1 MSQGENRFVALDDLH
16 LIPESVAER
25 RRPIGVFDSGVGGLS
40 VLKVL
45 REVFPREDFI
55 YIGDNAN
62 NPVGNKTPEEIVS
75 IACRIA
81 DTLAAVPVKMMVV
94 ACNTFTVMALDEIR
108 ERVEVPV
115 IGVCQGVK
123 SAILMSKA
131 HTIGIMATAATG
143 SSHIHKH
150 VALEIE
156 PQLKVW
162 EQPCPELAGL
172 IERGYIEGAV
182 LEKTVRD
189 YLAPIQERH
198 IDTVVLG
205 CTHFPFVKK
214 ELEKIT
220 GETIRYVDP
229 AYETAELVG
238 RVLRD
243 RELSNDREGMGT
255 VKLRFT
261 KETGLAKKLAGEFM
275 DECALDIDLCQLM

>member
-1 MSQGENRFVALDDLH
+1 MIDLGKEE
-16 LIPESVAER
+16 IR

-45 REVFPREDFI
+45 RESFPREDFI

-62 NPVGNKTPEEIVS
+62 NPVGNKSHEEIVD

-81 DTLAAVPVKMMVV
+81 DYLAKVPVKMMVV

-108 ERVEVPV
+108 DRVDVPV
-115 IGVCQGVK
+115 VGVCQGVK
-123 SAILMSKA
+123 TAILTSKA
-131 HTIGIMATAATG
+131 HTIGIMATAATVA
-143 SSHIHKH
+143 SHVHKY

-182 LEKTVRD
+182 LEKTVRS

-220 GETIRYVDP
+220 GNSIRYIDP

-243 RELSNDREGMGT
+243 QELSNDRDGMGG
-255 VKLRFT
+255 VRLGFT
-261 KETGLAKKLAGEFM
+261 KDIELAKQLASQFIDSTTLTIGL
-275 DECALDIDLCQLM
+275 CHLD